1 MMETTL
7 PPEKKLTD
15 SAQEENESPAPVAK
29 GDRHIWGIYIILV
42 FIGLIELY
50 SASSR
55 AVNHSPLGVYMPI
68 VMPAIILIVG
78 LGIIIA
84 LQRTHYRVILKR
96 IPLFAG
102 ISIVLMLLT
111 LAVGENVNSATRA
124 INLKAFTIQP
134 SELLKL
140 SAAMLVA
147 LFAARFQKEGGGV
160 SNKGIIYSAG
170 AILLF
175 CAMLAP
181 QGLTNTLLL
190 MSISISM
197 MIIGGF
203 EWKKIGIVL
212 LVYGVLFCGYIA
224 VTKFF
229 TAEKPKTEKA
239 ENRTGV
245 WYGRLADY
253 FDNSVP
259 EYEKKLT
266 SDNRQKMLGY
276 MAQANGGVTGVM
288 PGNSREASRL
298 PLAHTD
304 YIYAIV
310 VEELGLVGG
319 ILVLVLY
326 LWLLMRAAAIASRC
340 SRAFPALLVIGMA
353 LVIVYQALFH
363 VCIVT
368 GVFPVSGQ
376 PLPLIS
382 KGGTS
387 VITTSIAFGI
397 MLSVSRFAV
406 RHKASRSEIKK
417 EIDALPESARAEN
430 PTQL

>member
-1 MMETTL
+1 MESTL
-7 PPEKKLTD
+7 SDRISPANDEKK
-15 SAQEENESPAPVAK
+15 APAPVAK
-29 GDRHIWGIYIILV
+29 GDRHLWGIYIILV
-42 FIGLIELY
+42 FIGLVELY

-55 AVNHSPLGVYMPI
+55 SVRYSPMGVYMPI
-68 VMPAIILIVG
+68 LAPATLLAGGLFIILC
-78 LGIIIA
+78 
-84 LQRTHYRVILKR
+84 LQRTHYRVILKA
-96 IPLFAG
+96 IPYFALFSVG
-102 ISIVLMLLT
+102 LMILT
-111 LAVGENVNSATRA
+111 LFVGTNINSATRA
-124 INLKAFTIQP
+124 IDLKLFTIQP

-147 LFAARFQKEGGGV
+147 MFAARYQKEGGGV
-160 SNKGIIYSAG
+160 SKMGIIWSAG
-170 AILLF
+170 VILLF

-190 MSISISM
+190 MSISGSM

-212 LVYGVLFCGYIA
+212 LVYISLFGVYLA
-224 VTKFF
+224 VTTLFKE
-229 TAEKPKTEKA
+229 EKPKTEQA

-245 WYGRLADY
+245 WHDRLANF

-259 EYEKKLT
+259 KYERKLT
-266 SDNRQKMLGY
+266 SENRQEMLSY
-276 MAQANGGVTGVM
+276 MAQAKGGVTGVL

-310 VEELGLVGG
+310 IEELGLVGG

-340 SRAFPALLVIGMA
+340 KRTFPALLVIGMA

-382 KGGTS
+382 KGGSS
-387 VITTSIAFGI
+387 VITTSIAFGV

-406 RHKASRSEIKK
+406 SNKASRAEIKN
-417 EIDALPESARAEN
+417 EEEALPETARAEN